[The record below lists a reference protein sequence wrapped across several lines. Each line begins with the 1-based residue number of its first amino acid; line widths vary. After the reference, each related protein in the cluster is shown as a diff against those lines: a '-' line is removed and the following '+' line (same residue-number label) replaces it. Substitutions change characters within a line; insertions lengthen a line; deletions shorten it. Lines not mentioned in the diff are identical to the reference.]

1 LSSNAGHRRTGV
13 DVYEERRSFR
23 DRDEAGRLLA
33 ERLTGFRGADVVVL
47 AVPRGGV
54 PVACRVAE
62 HLGAALDVVVTRKI
76 PIPGN
81 PEAGYGAVTEDGAI
95 VLNEPLVERL
105 ALTEAQIQRQAE
117 QVRAEIIRRAA
128 IFRGELPTT
137 SVDGRTAIIVDDG
150 LASGFTMLAA
160 IRSAQQRGAIT
171 TVVAVPVASGSAYDL
186 VKPVVDELVALVV
199 ARTDWFAVAGYY
211 LHWHDLTDAEVL
223 EYLESWAKRHD
234 SGH

>member
-1 LSSNAGHRRTGV
+1 M

-54 PVACRVAE
+54 PVASRVAE

-105 ALTEAQIQRQAE
+105 ALTEARIQRQAE

-186 VKPVVDELVALVV
+186 VKPLVDELVALVV
-199 ARTDWFAVAGYY
+199 ARTDWFAVASYY

-223 EYLESWAKRHD
+223 QYLESWAKRHD